1 LLSLKNQIANGD
13 KWRSALSAWAIPD
26 AIISQAEES
35 PWIHPPVLFDLP
47 NEIEKSPS
55 HEQALAALEVAGSV
69 LDVGCGGGI
78 AAFALVSKAKNVIGV
93 DHQSE
98 MLEMFAK
105 NAERFAVSHQE
116 ILGFWPDVAD
126 STPAADVVVS
136 HHVAYNVSNI
146 EEFLIGLSEK
156 AKKRVVIEIP
166 NQHPLSNLNELWQ
179 RFWQLERPSEP
190 TADLLHEIAQDLGF
204 AAKIEK
210 WSGQM
215 RGEVNIEQAA
225 EFNRIRLCLSKSKY
239 NEVLEFMKS
248 HPPKTSRELATIWWD
263 N

>member
-1 LLSLKNQIANGD
+1 M
-13 KWRSALSAWAIPD
+13 
-26 AIISQAEES
+26 
-35 PWIHPPVLFDLP
+35 FDLP

-156 AKKRVVIEIP
+156 ARKRVVVEIP
-166 NQHPLSNLNELWQ
+166 NQHPLSNLNE
-179 RFWQLERPSEP
+179 
-190 TADLLHEIAQDLGF
+190 
-204 AAKIEK
+204 
-210 WSGQM
+210 
-215 RGEVNIEQAA
+215 
-225 EFNRIRLCLSKSKY
+225 
-239 NEVLEFMKS
+239 
-248 HPPKTSRELATIWWD
+248 
-263 N
+263 